1 MTIKKISGASARGR
15 RGLTDWKKVKS
26 MTDDEIKKSAMIDP
40 DAKEL
45 RNDELA
51 RFRRNTR

>member
-15 RGLTDWKKVKS
+15 RGSTDWKKIKS